1 MKLSRNLPN
10 QLTISRIVM
19 IMIFVALANIDASK
33 INFVTIS
40 PSVSYVCHVV
50 AYVIA
55 ILAGITDF
63 LDGKIARAY
72 HFESDFG
79 RLMDPLADKIFVAAT
94 FIMLSDY
101 RIIPA
106 WIVVVV
112 LAREFL
118 ITGLRQ
124 LALSDGVVIAA
135 DNSGKFKTVLQ
146 MGALLIAGAGW
157 IRLFG
162 FNIFHPTIWKIWY
175 AVMLL
180 MTFVTL
186 YSGISYCVK
195 NYKLI
200 RNKLQS

>member
-10 QLTISRIVM
+10 QLTISRIIM

-33 INFVTIS
+33 INFVEIS
-40 PSVSYVCHVV
+40 PAVSYWCHVV

-79 RLMDPLADKIFVAAT
+79 RLMDPLADKIFVASA

-106 WIVVVV
+106 WIVVVI

-135 DNSGKFKTVLQ
+135 DNSGKIK
-146 MGALLIAGAGW
+146 
-157 IRLFG
+157 
-162 FNIFHPTIWKIWY
+162 
-175 AVMLL
+175 
-180 MTFVTL
+180 
-186 YSGISYCVK
+186 
-195 NYKLI
+195 
-200 RNKLQS
+200 

>member
-10 QLTISRIVM
+10 QLTISRIIM

-33 INFVTIS
+33 INFVEIS
-40 PSVSYVCHVV
+40 PAVSYWCHVV

-79 RLMDPLADKIFVAAT
+79 RLMDPLADKIFVASA

-106 WIVVVV
+106 WIVVVI

-124 LALSDGVVIAA
+124 EALSDGVVIAA
-135 DNSGKFKTVLQ
+135 GNSGKIKTVLQ
-146 MGALLIAGAGW
+146 MGALLIAGGGW
-157 IRLFG
+157 IRIGG
-162 FNIFHPTIWKIWY
+162 FNIFHPVIWKIWY
-175 AVMLL
+175 CIMLL